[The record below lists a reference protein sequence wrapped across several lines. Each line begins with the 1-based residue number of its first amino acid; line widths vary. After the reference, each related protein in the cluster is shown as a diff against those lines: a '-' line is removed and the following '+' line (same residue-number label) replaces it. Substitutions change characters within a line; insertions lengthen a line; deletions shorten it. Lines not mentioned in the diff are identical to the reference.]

1 MQCCRRCLY
10 PANHPLG
17 ISFDAEGICTGCR
30 VHEEKDCLDWTVR
43 EAMLRNILDSYR
55 GRSRARHDCIIPV
68 TGARDSFFIVHLVR
82 KVYGL
87 NPLLVVYNRNCNS
100 RAGIYN
106 IARLRTAL
114 GCDIQT
120 LTLRPS
126 LVKRMMRTTISERG
140 SFHWHA
146 LAGHTVFPVQ
156 VAVQTGIPLIIW
168 GAHQGLD
175 QVGMFSHLDEVEM
188 SRRYRREHDLMN
200 LDAEELVDRGGLNEK
215 DLMPLFYP
223 QDADLRRVAVRG
235 IYLGNYIRWDT
246 KAQHERMVA
255 LYDYYMGPLA
265 RTFDSYNDV
274 DDMHYAGAH
283 DVVKFRKWGYGK
295 ATDHACREIR
305 FGRLSRE
312 EGLTLA
318 RRYEQAAAPDI
329 RALAAFMDMSESHLL
344 AEVDR
349 HRDPSVW
356 QRDGDGTWRRRAS
369 ATPAAAPADLP
380 RSGDCRFM
388 FNNPVDFSGEP
399 YTRQLLT
406 RGYLAERN
414 GPYGKRDQTSS
425 I

>member
-1 MQCCRRCLY
+1 MQYCRRCLY

-17 ISFDAEGICTGCR
+17 ISFDVNGICSGCR
-30 VHEEKDCLDWTVR
+30 VHEEKDYLDWTER
-43 EAMLRNILDSYR
+43 EIALRRLLDGY
-55 GRSRARHDCIIPV
+55 RARARGKHDCIVPV
-68 TGARDSFFIVHLVR
+68 SGGRDSFFIVHLIR

-87 NPLLVVYNRNCNS
+87 NPLLVIYNRHYNT

-114 GCDIQT
+114 GCDSQT

-126 LVKRMMRTTISERG
+126 LVKRIMRATVSERG

-156 VAVQTGIPLIIW
+156 VAVQTGISLIIW

-188 SRRYRREHDLMN
+188 TRRYRREHDLMS
-200 LDAEELVDRGGLNEK
+200 LDAEEMVDRGGLSEK

-223 QDADLRRVAVRG
+223 QDADLRRVGVRG
-235 IYLGNYIRWDT
+235 IYLGNYIRWDS
-246 KAQHERMVA
+246 KVQHERMVR
-255 LYDYYMGPLA
+255 LYDYYMGPLT
-265 RTFDSYNDV
+265 RTFDTYNDI
-274 DDMHYAGAH
+274 DDMHYAGMH
-283 DVVKFRKWGYGK
+283 DVVKVNKWGYGK

-305 FGRLSRE
+305 FGRLTRA
-312 EGLTLA
+312 EGLDLA
-318 RRYEQAAAPDI
+318 KRIENCPGQDAGS
-329 RALAAFMDMSESHLL
+329 LAAFMEMSESHLM

-349 HRDPSVW
+349 HRDPAVW
-356 QRDGDGTWRRRAS
+356 ERAADGTWHRC
-369 ATPAAAPADLP
+369 AAPANVSSAADLP
-380 RSGDCRFM
+380 RMGDCRFM
-388 FNNPVDFSGEP
+388 TNSPVDFEGP
-399 YTRQLLT
+399 AHTQQLLT

-414 GPYGKRDQTSS
+414 GPYGRPYQASS